1 MARVDEVR
9 QLSPLAQ
16 LGAYGPR
23 FNDNTNKYEG
33 AGMKGDGWLGTIPLS
48 NGDVAT
54 EYSSA
59 DKFGTNRYIGFP
71 TVVPTLTPMEL
82 MRLKQAAAS
91 HAQVPNDVYEKA
103 RDFAQQRLNMGLS
116 PFVE

>member
-1 MARVDEVR
+1 MTKIDEVR

-16 LGAYGPR
+16 LGAYGDR
-23 FNDNTNKYEG
+23 FNDNTNRYGG
-33 AGMKGDGWLGTIPLS
+33 AGLKGDGWFGPIPLS
-48 NGDVAT
+48 NGEVAT

-71 TVVPTLTPMEL
+71 TNPPTLTPMEL
-82 MRLKQAAAS
+82 MRWKQAASA
-91 HAQVPNDVYEKA
+91 HAEVPNDIYEKA
-103 RDFAQQRLNMGLS
+103 REFAKQRLDMGLS